1 MSDLE
6 LIKQIEKQI
15 KSFKIIKKVNNL
27 LLRPEKCNCVINEQ
41 NKIIGLKL
49 HDSRF
54 RDISI
59 LSQCTQLQKLSLRNN
74 EITNIDALQYL
85 KNLWYLDLN
94 NNHITNI
101 SSLTNLNNLTQL
113 HLAHNRI
120 SELCSLK
127 NIKNLTHLDLSDN
140 GIIRLDSL
148 SELKLLI
155 KLYLSNNKI
164 SSITALEYMRNLS
177 LLDLSDNKISE
188 LPAWILNFN
197 LDIKYKTEKIKKGVY
212 LLNNPVETPP
222 YEIVNQGNI
231 AIKAYF
237 DSMTGQKRRLNE
249 LKVLFVGDGGAGK
262 TSLSKLLRDQTFD
275 PHENQ
280 THGINIDD
288 WKVGDITAHLW
299 DFGGQEIMRAT
310 HKFFL
315 SKRSLYVL
323 VLDNREERD
332 EERWL
337 KRIESF
343 GGNSP
348 ILIVLNKCEQN
359 ASYDVD
365 RRDLVR
371 RYSGLQT
378 QDFYFVSCAN
388 GQGMEA
394 FKQGLIAAFKRVELI
409 NSVLPESWFQVKTAL
424 EQQQR
429 QQHYISYDRY
439 IEICQQQQIA
449 DTQTQDIL
457 ARLLH
462 DLGVSVHFEDL
473 ALLDTHVLEPKWI
486 TEGVYK
492 IITSPQLT
500 EQQGVLYEAD
510 LPELLKK
517 QTEDDYYYPPNKYSY
532 LLELMKKFELS
543 YHLNGNSNAVLI
555 PQLLKPEEPEF
566 TFDDSGQVLRF
577 QILYDYLDD
586 SIMPRFIVALHQDID
601 NRIQWRK
608 GVLLKNSNFKS
619 QAVVRVNYQ
628 DRLLTIVVKGEQKRD
643 YFAVIRKA
651 LQDIHASFEWKKPPV
666 ELVPLPDNPEFTVEY
681 EELIG
686 YEQMGKDDYP
696 VGKLRK
702 VYSVSELLN
711 GIERPEQRKQGGE
724 NHYHFYKG
732 DNVQE
737 KKVAEINQNVE
748 KKLTPELVKFYEIL
762 KKIHQSFG
770 RCWFVLTTT
779 SGYEME
785 TFQET
790 VCYLKEAKE
799 RGYISDLV
807 VTPGN
812 QNVNYMAI
820 QAFIDSGLTLKGRDI
835 IKYPEK
841 LIIDN
846 NPQAAIDMSTTTINQ
861 NVTNSTIH
869 GSVLAAKTIEN
880 CLNTV
885 QTSQADN
892 GIKELLTD
900 LLKQISELNSKVP
913 AEKIQVVENMS
924 RDAKSLVEEV
934 SSNQP
939 RKRNALFSL
948 EGMKDAAIQLGETA
962 APIITIAE
970 KISPFLQSLI

>member
-1 MSDLE
+1 MLS
-6 LIKQIEKQI
+6 IEN
-15 KSFKIIKKVNNL
+15 F
-27 LLRPEKCNCVINEQ
+27 EKEVAIQ
-41 NKIIGLKL
+41 LK
-49 HDSRF
+49 
-54 RDISI
+54 DISPDKKAIFAVRSAMRI
-59 LSQCTQLQKLSLRNN
+59 LPLLIRYKKEASPNHEAFCFWKSKDRNKHLLAILFSYAFSVEFGLTGKYTGTTNPIKAANAAIDVNADFVSKAAAYAARKADVANTSKAASYAVLSSLGYASNSVIQAINTDLAALAILTAEELLTKPLWIKRPPIKWQRLWEDFQADATSLNASFDVWLDWYENRLQGKPVNVELLKQWNNVPPEIESQGVKAV
-74 EITNIDALQYL
+74 NIYL
-85 KNLWYLDLN
+85 K
-94 NNHITNI
+94 
-101 SSLTNLNNLTQL
+101 
-113 HLAHNRI
+113 
-120 SELCSLK
+120 
-127 NIKNLTHLDLSDN
+127 
-140 GIIRLDSL
+140 
-148 SELKLLI
+148 
-155 KLYLSNNKI
+155 
-164 SSITALEYMRNLS
+164 S
-177 LLDLSDNKISE
+177 LLATKNNI
-188 LPAWILNFN
+188 
-197 LDIKYKTEKIKKGVY
+197 
-212 LLNNPVETPP
+212 LLNVE
-222 YEIVNQGNI
+222 VN
-231 AIKAYF
+231 K
-237 DSMTGQKRRLNE
+237 KLNE
-249 LKVLFVGDGGAGK
+249 LKILFVGDGGAGK

-378 QDFYFVSCAN
+378 QDFYSLSCAN
-388 GQGMEA
+388 GQGIEA
-394 FKQGLIAAFKRVELI
+394 FKQGLIAAFNRVELI

-500 EQQGVLYEAD
+500 EQQGVLYLTDLSSILNPRSD
-510 LPELLKK
+510 LPGFKNLEGL
-517 QTEDDYYYPPNKYSY
+517 TTAEYIYPPTKYAY

-543 YHLNGNSNAVLI
+543 YRLNDNAVLI

-566 TFDDSGQVLRF
+566 AFDDSGQVLRF

-608 GVLLKNSNFKS
+608 GVLLRNRSFNS
-619 QAVVRVNYQ
+619 QALVKVNYQ

-651 LQDIHASFEWKKPPV
+651 LHDIHASFEWKKPPI

-686 YEQMGKDDYP
+686 YEQMGIDDYP
-696 VGKLRK
+696 VGKLKKR
-702 VYSVSELLN
+702 YSVSQLLN
-711 GIERPEQRKQGGE
+711 GIEKPEQRRHGDIYVSGNYYERIEKMSKQKVEVGAGA
-724 NHYHFYKG
+724 NINGSF
-732 DNVQE
+732 NVDSKIEHSFNSLQE
-737 KKVAEINQNVE
+737 SK
-748 KKLTPELVKFYEIL
+748 
-762 KKIHQSFG
+762 
-770 RCWFVLTTT
+770 T
-779 SGYEME
+779 SNE
-785 TFQET
+785 
-790 VCYLKEAKE
+790 V
-799 RGYISDLV
+799 
-807 VTPGN
+807 
-812 QNVNYMAI
+812 
-820 QAFIDSGLTLKGRDI
+820 
-835 IKYPEK
+835 
-841 LIIDN
+841 
-846 NPQAAIDMSTTTINQ
+846 
-861 NVTNSTIH
+861 
-869 GSVLAAKTIEN
+869 
-880 CLNTV
+880 
-885 QTSQADN
+885 
-892 GIKELLTD
+892 KELLAQLLNEIKGLTD
-900 LLKQISELNSKVP
+900 KVEPENIQTVEEMVDDVQDMIDELNEPHPRRRIILNYLNTLKNKAVIAAVSTDVITTIIANFMTIVP
-913 AEKIQVVENMS
+913 
-924 RDAKSLVEEV
+924 
-934 SSNQP
+934 
-939 RKRNALFSL
+939 
-948 EGMKDAAIQLGETA
+948 QL
-962 APIITIAE
+962 PH
-970 KISPFLQSLI
+970 LL